1 MARANLSV
9 DVSVSDAFVRA
20 QEFGSNT
27 RLLKVVIETATE
39 KLVLSSTGARQGT
52 AEEDFASVLVSSVD
66 DSNAALLLF
75 CLTDGGEPGAAHDW
89 LFLSWVPDGAGVRDK
104 MLYSSSKEDLK
115 RSLGQGYFTS
125 EYSANL
131 RSDLTWTGYKEASKK
146 TRTDDLLSERERSVF
161 EERLASQAESNVS
174 KLSAMNV
181 LPFQANPEL
190 RAKLAE
196 FKNKVINWV
205 DMTVTSET
213 VNLVSAKIVGDF
225 SAGASLHEHASD
237 AEARFIVTRQAAPG
251 GAATELTFFIFSCP
265 ESVPVRSKMV
275 MSSAKATVL
284 ALAGELGLSFDRN
297 IEIRAAADL
306 DDAIRSE
313 IEPAGGSAG
322 AGSSSSATLAH
333 AKPSRPGQKGR
344 SSKPVAKFVASDD

>member
-1 MARANLSV
+1 MARANLAV
-9 DVSVSDAFVRA
+9 DQELSDAFFRA
-20 QEFGSNT
+20 QESGAGT
-27 RLLKVVIETATE
+27 RILKVVIDSAAE
-39 KLVLSSTGARQGT
+39 KLVLSSTGARMGT
-52 AEEDFASVLVSSVD
+52 AEEDFANVLVPSVD
-66 DSNAALLLF
+66 DTSAALLLF
-75 CLTDGGEPGAAHDW
+75 CLSDDRSRAQEW
-89 LFLSWVPDGAGVRDK
+89 LFLSWVPDGARVRDK

-131 RSDLTWTGYKEASKK
+131 RTDLTWSGFNESIKK

-161 EERLASQAESNVS
+161 EERLASRAESNTS

-181 LPFQANPEL
+181 LPFQATPEL

-196 FKNKVINWV
+196 FKSKAINWV

-213 VNLVSAKIVGDF
+213 VNLVSAKHVGEL
-225 SAGASLHEHASD
+225 SAGSSLQEHASD
-237 AEARFIVTRQAAPG
+237 AEARFIVTRQV
-251 GAATELTFFIFSCP
+251 ATCGSTSELTFFIFSCP

-284 ALAGELGLSFDRN
+284 AIASEIGLSIDRN
-297 IEIRAAADL
+297 LEIRATADL

-313 IEPAGGSAG
+313 VEPTGGSAG
-322 AGSSSSATLAH
+322 TGSSSSATLAH
-333 AKPSRPGQKGR
+333 AKPTRPGKGR
-344 SSKPVAKFVASDD
+344 SSKPVSKFVSDDD

>member
-1 MARANLSV
+1 
-9 DVSVSDAFVRA
+9 
-20 QEFGSNT
+20 
-27 RLLKVVIETATE
+27 
-39 KLVLSSTGARQGT
+39 
-52 AEEDFASVLVSSVD
+52 
-66 DSNAALLLF
+66 
-75 CLTDGGEPGAAHDW
+75 
-89 LFLSWVPDGAGVRDK
+89 
-104 MLYSSSKEDLK
+104 
-115 RSLGQGYFTS
+115 
-125 EYSANL
+125 
-131 RSDLTWTGYKEASKK
+131 
-146 TRTDDLLSERERSVF
+146 
-161 EERLASQAESNVS
+161 
-174 KLSAMNV
+174 
-181 LPFQANPEL
+181 
-190 RAKLAE
+190 
-196 FKNKVINWV
+196 
-205 DMTVTSET
+205 MTVTSET

>member
-1 MARANLSV
+1 
-9 DVSVSDAFVRA
+9 
-20 QEFGSNT
+20 
-27 RLLKVVIETATE
+27 
-39 KLVLSSTGARQGT
+39 
-52 AEEDFASVLVSSVD
+52 
-66 DSNAALLLF
+66 
-75 CLTDGGEPGAAHDW
+75 
-89 LFLSWVPDGAGVRDK
+89 

-115 RSLGQGYFTS
+115 RSLGAGYFPS
-125 EYSANL
+125 EYSANCL
-131 RSDLTWTGYKEASKK
+131 SDLTWTGYKEAIKK

-161 EERLASQAESNVS
+161 EERLASQAESNIS

-181 LPFQANPEL
+181 LPFQATPEL
-190 RAKLAE
+190 RDKLAE
-196 FKNKVINWV
+196 FKNKATINWV

-213 VNLVSAKIVGDF
+213 VNLVSAKIVGEF

-265 ESVPVRSKMV
+265 ESVSVRSKMV

-297 IEIRAAADL
+297 MEIRAAADL

-313 IEPAGGSAG
+313 IEPAGGSAV

-333 AKPSRPGQKGR
+333 TKPCRPGQKGR